1 MFPVVSLILKLPFQS
16 RKDILEQ
23 ALIDSNSLFCRREST
38 YLNLLRESLSNIK
51 VNEGEKQGGLQEG
64 NTTESCC
71 NILPNDLS
79 RKTRV
84 RITIMKYLASVV
96 SLIFLLKTLIWN
108 KLTFPA
114 SDSLNFA
121 ELVKNELMKSVAIKN
136 YQYSYFYPAYR
147 WLL

>member
-1 MFPVVSLILKLPFQS
+1 MFSVVSLIFKLPFQS

-23 ALIDSNSLFCRREST
+23 ALIDSNSLFCRREPI
-38 YLNLLRESLSNIK
+38 YLNLQRESLSNIK

-108 KLTFPA
+108 KTTFPVIKFA
-114 SDSLNFA
+114 EFA
-121 ELVKNELMKSVAIKN
+121 ELEENELMKSISKKF
-136 YQYSYFYPAYR
+136 YQYSFFYPICR
-147 WLL
+147 CLL

>member
-1 MFPVVSLILKLPFQS
+1 M
-16 RKDILEQ
+16 
-23 ALIDSNSLFCRREST
+23 
-38 YLNLLRESLSNIK
+38 RESLSNIK

-136 YQYSYFYPAYR
+136 YQYSYFYPVYR